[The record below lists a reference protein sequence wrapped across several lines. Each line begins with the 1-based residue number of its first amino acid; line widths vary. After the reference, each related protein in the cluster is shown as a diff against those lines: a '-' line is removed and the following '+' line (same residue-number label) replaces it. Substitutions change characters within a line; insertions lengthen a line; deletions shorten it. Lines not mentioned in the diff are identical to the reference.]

1 MTAGSHRPESG
12 RVRPGGFTL
21 FELMVVIAI
30 LGIVATISMPSLIGN
45 LKRRPMQQ
53 AVENLQEVCRHAR
66 LKAVMEGRASELVVQ
81 AGNGSLDVRQA
92 TDAAAPDPVDP
103 LDPAAGEAP
112 AGEAD
117 SAGVLRGGK
126 VANLRLRLPESVAF
140 KELQVNLRDMMDYPE
155 ARVRFY
161 PDGTCDA
168 LEAVLFS
175 ERSEERRF
183 KLEITTG
190 RDIVEVIR

>member
-1 MTAGSHRPESG
+1 MTRHGLQRCLQRRLAAGA
-12 RVRPGGFTL
+12 FTL

-30 LGIVATISMPSLIGN
+30 LGIVATISMPALLSN
-45 LKRRPMQQ
+45 LKKGPMRE

-66 LKAVMEGRASELVVQ
+66 LKAVMEGHTAELIIR
-81 AGNGSLDVRQA
+81 AGNGALDVRRA
-92 TDAAAPDPVDP
+92 EDTDAPDAADA
-103 LDPAAGEAP
+103 LDPSTVSDAGTEAAGIVRA
-112 AGEAD
+112 
-117 SAGVLRGGK
+117 GK
-126 VANLRLRLPESVAF
+126 VQDLHLRLPESVAF
-140 KELQVNLRDMMDYPE
+140 KELRVNLRDMMDFPE

-168 LEAVLFS
+168 LETVLFS
-175 ERSEERRF
+175 ERSEERRL